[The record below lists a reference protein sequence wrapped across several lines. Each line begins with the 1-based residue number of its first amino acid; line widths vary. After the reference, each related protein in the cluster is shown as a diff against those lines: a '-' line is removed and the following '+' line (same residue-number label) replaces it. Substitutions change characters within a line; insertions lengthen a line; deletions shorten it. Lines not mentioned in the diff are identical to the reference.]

1 MSMLTKAFVVLVT
14 VLAILLV
21 ALTVSSVAQY
31 EDLASDVQR
40 LTSERDAARTTATL
54 RQSEV
59 ERIRAD
65 YDRQLQQRGE
75 EVRRQTDRVT
85 QLAAELASARE
96 SAADAR
102 ADLEKWEA
110 SLERLS
116 AAQSQSTAL
125 LGSLSEE
132 LERRRGETVE
142 LQGRL
147 VESSGRIAELSTQG
161 DSLERQVRRFRERM
175 QALMEANREIEER
188 IAQAPP
194 ELREFMA
201 DPERAERGPTP
212 TQPISGRIVQL
223 DEQGREVF
231 VQVNVGSN
239 DGVAEQMEF
248 MVHRGEQYLGRLV
261 IDSVEADVAVGHM
274 TLIQDRV
281 QQGDMIFAGSL

>member
-1 MSMLTKAFVVLVT
+1 MLTKAFVVLVT

-31 EDLASDVQR
+31 EDLDAEVQQLR
-40 LTSERDAARTTATL
+40 SERDAARTTATL

-59 ERIRAD
+59 ERIRSD
-65 YDRQLQQRGE
+65 YDRQLAQRGD
-75 EVRRQTDRVT
+75 EVRQQTERVT
-85 QLAAELASARE
+85 ALAADLAAARD
-96 SAADAR
+96 AANEAQ

-125 LGSLSEE
+125 LGSLNEE
-132 LERRRGETVE
+132 LDRRRGETVE
-142 LQGRL
+142 LQTRL
-147 VESSGRIAELSTQG
+147 VESASRIAELSTQG

-175 QALMEANREIEER
+175 QSLMEASREIEEK

-201 DPERAERGPTP
+201 DPDRGERGPTP
-212 TQPISGRIVQL
+212 PQPIAGQIVQL
-223 DEQGREVF
+223 DQQGNDVF

-248 MVHRGEQYLGRLV
+248 MVHRNDRYLGRLV

-274 TLIQDRV
+274 TLIQDQVR
-281 QQGDMIFAGSL
+281 QGDEIFAGSM